1 MRLIQPALQIAH
13 QLSMPP
19 SLLPAPQVHTQ
30 QHFTLLHQRATA
42 RDELRSPYQESCTR
56 ITCTGQTICLPPGTY
71 KAMADINV
79 NVNGVTISAPDG
91 ATIMYGNPSGLQFFI
106 RYEI

>member
-1 MRLIQPALQIAH
+1 M
-13 QLSMPP
+13 
-19 SLLPAPQVHTQ
+19 
-30 QHFTLLHQRATA
+30 
-42 RDELRSPYQESCTR
+42 
-56 ITCTGQTICLPPGTY
+56 ITCTGQTVCLPPGTY

-79 NVNGVTISAPDG
+79 NVSGVTISAPSG